1 MEREKLLEKIKEFR
15 LLDDDFMNRVFDGD
29 IPLTEFVLRIILDN
43 PSIKVLETQTQKEL
57 KNLYGHSVRLDI
69 HAVDEN
75 GIQMDIEIQR
85 ADKGADAKRARY
97 NSSMLD
103 VNTLVSGEEYN
114 KLPETYIIFITENDV
129 LGGSL
134 PIYHADRI
142 IRETGKTL
150 NDGTH
155 IIYVNA
161 SYQDDSPLGKLM
173 HDFSCKNPNEMYY
186 DEIAQKTRYFKEDEK
201 GVAGMCKIMEE
212 LKEEGKAEGRAEGKI
227 LGTIETLKSMN
238 FSDAEIIQHMQE
250 KYNLT
255 EEQVKKYLKE
265 L

>member
-1 MEREKLLEKIKEFR
+1 M
-15 LLDDDFMNRVFDGD
+15 
-29 IPLTEFVLRIILDN
+29 
-43 PSIKVLETQTQKEL
+43 
-57 KNLYGHSVRLDI
+57 
-69 HAVDEN
+69 
-75 GIQMDIEIQR
+75 
-85 ADKGADAKRARY
+85 
-97 NSSMLD
+97 
-103 VNTLVSGEEYN
+103 
-114 KLPETYIIFITENDV
+114 
-129 LGGSL
+129 GGSL

-186 DEIAQKTRYFKEDEK
+186 FQLAEKTKYFKENEK

-255 EEQVKKYLKE
+255 EEQVKEYLKE